1 MGNKSLRVLLI
12 DPWGTNN
19 TSEYLNGL
27 IYGFS
32 GIVELDVFTNYYFNQ
47 YVVSSASVKRI
58 FFRTSEKMKVTKKR
72 TFIRGM
78 EYVFGYYKILKT
90 IKNENYDVVHI
101 NWLLNYPLDKF
112 FLKEIKKLCN
122 RVVYTAHNV
131 LPHVNGVSAKQD
143 LKVIYGFVD
152 RIIVHGNS
160 VKDELISLFPE
171 TSDKI
176 HIQKHGCVLK
186 APVKA
191 SFDKRN
197 AGLAEKINSYNKVF
211 LCCGAVFF
219 NKGIDRLIEIWI
231 ENYKDADAL
240 LIVGGRQMEC
250 YPEYEA
256 QKKIINEIE
265 NIVLFDGFIED
276 RVMDALFDSCTVV
289 VLPYRHASMSGV
301 VFSAAQFSKPII
313 CTQVGALPEYLEDN
327 QDSFLC
333 DNSQE
338 GLKSAMDKTME
349 TNMTDLK
356 KMGEN
361 LHNNISKKCDWKTI
375 CKGLYTK
382 VYR

>member
-1 MGNKSLRVLLI
+1 MGNKLLRVMLI

-47 YVVSSASVKRI
+47 YVESSVSVKKI
-58 FFRTSEKMKVTKKR
+58 FFKISEKMKLTRKR
-72 TFIRGM
+72 TFIRGI
-78 EYVFGYYKILKT
+78 EYVLGYYKILKT
-90 IKNENYDVVHI
+90 IKNGNYDVVHI
-101 NWLLNYPLDKF
+101 NWLLNYSLDKF
-112 FLKEIKKLCN
+112 FLKQIKKLCN

-143 LKVIYGFVD
+143 LKVIYRLVD

-176 HIQKHGCVLK
+176 YIQKHGCVLK
-186 APVKA
+186 VPVKG
-191 SFDKRN
+191 SLDKKN
-197 AGLAEKINSYNKVF
+197 DGLVKKIRSYSKVF

-231 ENYKDADAL
+231 ENYRDTDAL
-240 LIVGGRQMEC
+240 LIVGGRQMEH

-256 QKKIINEIE
+256 QKKVINEIE
-265 NIVLFDGFIED
+265 NIVLLDGFIED
-276 RVMDALFDSCTVV
+276 SIMDALFNSCSVV

-301 VFSAAQFSKPII
+301 VFSSAQFSKPVI

-333 DNSQE
+333 DNSEE
-338 GLKSAMDKTME
+338 GLKVAVDRAMN
-349 TNMTDLK
+349 TNMADLK
-356 KMGEN
+356 KMGEK
-361 LHNNISKKCDWKTI
+361 LHNNISKKCDWKII
-375 CKGLYTK
+375 CSGLYTK
-382 VYR
+382 VYV